1 MPGTVSSWTVPS
13 RALLNIAISL
23 LSGNETHEDNTKDSR
38 FGVMQL
44 ASIFPTCWA
53 LRESPSG
60 FPRTNPAWSGRFYME
75 GHGYRIFRLAMII
88 IGKAAHTC
96 WSQCSCG
103 TWCPGSH
110 TLSRQIVVPPWSP
123 DGWAAMLGITRQW
136 RCWPG
141 SPFFP
146 TCQISAELLK
156 GFLQGCGGMQC
167 YRGMGQSI
175 PGCGG
180 ALVGNQALGHHCKE
194 SHCPSWLRP
203 CFILGSPS

>member
-44 ASIFPTCWA
+44 ASVFPTCWA

-60 FPRTNPAWSGRFYME
+60 FPRTNPAWPGRFYME
-75 GHGYRIFRLAMII
+75 GHGCRIFRLAMII

-103 TWCPGSH
+103 TWYPGSH
-110 TLSRQIVVPPWSP
+110 ILYRQIVVPPWSP

-146 TCQISAELLK
+146 TCQIPAELLK
-156 GFLQGCGGMQC
+156 GFLQGSGGCDAVEAQGRAYRFAYCGGGA
-167 YRGMGQSI
+167 RGCSSGQS
-175 PGCGG
+175 GTGTS
-180 ALVGNQALGHHCKE
+180 L
-194 SHCPSWLRP
+194 
-203 CFILGSPS
+203 